1 MLNKISNDI
10 PLFPLNIVLFPGGRF
25 DLQIFERR
33 YIDLVSH
40 CMRTGT
46 GFGICLLKSGEE
58 TSKESL
64 HQTVH
69 NTGTYANIVDW
80 DQLDSGL
87 LGITI
92 EGAVKF
98 VAQDFW
104 QEDDDVLHASVEFSD
119 IESTEAEVIPSG
131 DQFTALSD
139 LLRNLED
146 HPLVAER
153 KLTIDY
159 SDLRQL
165 GWRLSE
171 LIPLGINVRQELL
184 EMNDPLERL
193 SKIEKLVSDMANNS

>member
-1 MLNKISNDI
+1 MKNTNDI

-46 GFGICLLKSGEE
+46 GFGICLLKSGDE
-58 TSKESL
+58 TNGNNL
-64 HQTVH
+64 NQTVY
-69 NTGTYANIVDW
+69 NTGTYAKIVDW
-80 DQLDSGL
+80 DQLESGL
-87 LGITI
+87 LGITV

-104 QEDDDVLHASVEFSD
+104 REEDDVLHASVEFSD
-119 IESTEAEVIPSG
+119 IESTEADVIPLG
-131 DQFTALSD
+131 DEYTALSE

-146 HPLVAER
+146 HPLVAGR
-153 KLTIDY
+153 NLSIDY

-171 LIPLGINVRQELL
+171 LIPLGIDVRQELL
-184 EMNDPLERL
+184 ELNDPVERL
-193 SKIEKLVSDMANNS
+193 SKIEKLVSEMANNS

>member
-1 MLNKISNDI
+1 MKNTNDI

-40 CMRTGT
+40 CMRTCT
-46 GFGICLLKSGEE
+46 GFGICLLKSGDE
-58 TSKESL
+58 TNGNNL
-64 HQTVH
+64 NQTVY
-69 NTGTYANIVDW
+69 NTGTYAKIVDW
-80 DQLDSGL
+80 DQLESGL
-87 LGITI
+87 LGITV

-104 QEDDDVLHASVEFSD
+104 KEEDDVLHASVEFSD
-119 IESTEAEVIPSG
+119 IESTEADVIPLG
-131 DQFTALSD
+131 DEYTALSE

-146 HPLVAER
+146 HPLVAGR
-153 KLTIDY
+153 NLSIDY

-171 LIPLGINVRQELL
+171 LIPLGIDVRQELL
-184 EMNDPLERL
+184 ELNDPVERL
-193 SKIEKLVSDMANNS
+193 SKIEKLVSEMANNS

>member
-1 MLNKISNDI
+1 MKNTNDI

-46 GFGICLLKSGEE
+46 GFGICLLKSGDE
-58 TSKESL
+58 TNGNNL
-64 HQTVH
+64 NQTVY
-69 NTGTYANIVDW
+69 NTGTYAKIVDW
-80 DQLDSGL
+80 DQLESGL
-87 LGITI
+87 LGITV

-104 QEDDDVLHASVEFSD
+104 KEEDDVLHASVEFSD
-119 IESTEAEVIPSG
+119 IESTEADVIPLG
-131 DQFTALSD
+131 DEYTALSE

-146 HPLVAER
+146 HPLVAGR
-153 KLTIDY
+153 NLSIDY

-171 LIPLGINVRQELL
+171 LIPLGIDVRQELL
-184 EMNDPLERL
+184 ELNDPVERL
-193 SKIEKLVSDMANNS
+193 SKIEKLVSEMANNS

>member
-1 MLNKISNDI
+1 MKNTNDI

-46 GFGICLLKSGEE
+46 GFGICLLKSGDE
-58 TSKESL
+58 TNVNNL
-64 HQTVH
+64 NQTVY
-69 NTGTYANIVDW
+69 NTGTYAKIVDW
-80 DQLDSGL
+80 DQLESGL
-87 LGITI
+87 LGITV

-104 QEDDDVLHASVEFSD
+104 KEEDDVLHASVEFSD
-119 IESTEAEVIPSG
+119 IESTEADVIPLG
-131 DQFTALSD
+131 DEYTALSE

-146 HPLVAER
+146 HPLVAGR
-153 KLTIDY
+153 NLSIDY

-171 LIPLGINVRQELL
+171 LIPLGIDVRQELL
-184 EMNDPLERL
+184 ELNDPVERL
-193 SKIEKLVSDMANNS
+193 SKIEKLVSEMANNS

>member
-1 MLNKISNDI
+1 MKNTNDI

-46 GFGICLLKSGEE
+46 GFGICLLKSGDE
-58 TSKESL
+58 TNGNNL
-64 HQTVH
+64 NQTVY
-69 NTGTYANIVDW
+69 NTGTYAKIVDW
-80 DQLDSGL
+80 DQLESGL
-87 LGITI
+87 LGITV

-104 QEDDDVLHASVEFSD
+104 KEEDDVLHASVEFSD
-119 IESTEAEVIPSG
+119 IESTEADVIPLG
-131 DQFTALSD
+131 DEYTALSE

-146 HPLVAER
+146 HPLVAGR
-153 KLTIDY
+153 NLSIDY

-171 LIPLGINVRQELL
+171 LIPLGIDVRQELL
-184 EMNDPLERL
+184 ELSDPVERL
-193 SKIEKLVSDMANNS
+193 SKIEKLVSEMANNS

>member
-1 MLNKISNDI
+1 MKNTNDI

-46 GFGICLLKSGEE
+46 GFGICLLKSGKE
-58 TSKESL
+58 TNSNNFD
-64 HQTVH
+64 QAIY
-69 NTGTYANIVDW
+69 NTGTYAKIVDW
-80 DQLDSGL
+80 DQLESGL
-87 LGITI
+87 LGITV

-104 QEDDDVLHASVEFSD
+104 KEEDDVLHASVEFSD
-119 IESTEAEVIPSG
+119 IESTEGDVIPLG
-131 DQFTALSD
+131 DQYTALSE
-139 LLRNLED
+139 LLKNLED
-146 HPLVAER
+146 HPLVADR
-153 KLTIDY
+153 NLAIDY

-171 LIPLGINVRQELL
+171 LIPLGIDVRQELL
-184 EMNDPLERL
+184 ELNDPIERL
-193 SKIEKLVSDMANNS
+193 SKIEKLVSEMANNS

>member
-1 MLNKISNDI
+1 MKSSNDI

-46 GFGICLLKSGEE
+46 GCGICLLKSGEE
-58 TSKESL
+58 PNREDL

-92 EGAVKF
+92 EGTAKF
-98 VAQDFW
+98 VAKDYW
-104 QEDDDVLHASVEFSD
+104 QEDDDVLHAPVQFSD
-119 IESTEAEVIPSG
+119 TESTEAEAIPIG
-131 DQFTALSD
+131 DQFTALSE
-139 LLRNLED
+139 LLQNLEN
-146 HPLVAER
+146 HPLVDER
-153 KLTIDY
+153 NLTIDY

-171 LIPLGINVRQELL
+171 LIPLGINKRQELL

>member
-1 MLNKISNDI
+1 MKNTNDI

-58 TSKESL
+58 TNVNNL
-64 HQTVH
+64 NQTVY
-69 NTGTYANIVDW
+69 NTGTYAKIVDW
-80 DQLDSGL
+80 DQLESGL
-87 LGITI
+87 LGITV

-104 QEDDDVLHASVEFSD
+104 KEEDDVLHASVEFSD
-119 IESTEAEVIPSG
+119 IESTEAEAIPLV
-131 DQFTALSD
+131 DEYTALSE

-146 HPLVAER
+146 HPLVAGR
-153 KLTIDY
+153 NLSIDY

-171 LIPLGINVRQELL
+171 LIPLGIDVRQELL
-184 EMNDPLERL
+184 ELNDPVERL
-193 SKIEKLVSDMANNS
+193 SKIEKLVSEMANNS

>member
-1 MLNKISNDI
+1 MKNTNDI

-46 GFGICLLKSGEE
+46 GFGICLLKSGDE
-58 TSKESL
+58 TNGNNL
-64 HQTVH
+64 NQTVY
-69 NTGTYANIVDW
+69 NTGTYAKIVDW
-80 DQLDSGL
+80 DQLESGL
-87 LGITI
+87 LGITV

-104 QEDDDVLHASVEFSD
+104 KEEDDVLHASVEFSD
-119 IESTEAEVIPSG
+119 IESTEADVIPLG
-131 DQFTALSD
+131 DEYTALSE
-139 LLRNLED
+139 LLRNLEE
-146 HPLVAER
+146 HPLVAGR
-153 KLTIDY
+153 NLSIDY

-171 LIPLGINVRQELL
+171 LIPLGIDVRQELL
-184 EMNDPLERL
+184 ELNDPVERL
-193 SKIEKLVSDMANNS
+193 SKIEKLVSEMANNS

>member
-1 MLNKISNDI
+1 MKNTNDI

-46 GFGICLLKSGEE
+46 GFGICLLKSGDE
-58 TSKESL
+58 TNGNNL
-64 HQTVH
+64 NQTVY
-69 NTGTYANIVDW
+69 NTGTYAKIVDW
-80 DQLDSGL
+80 DQLESGL
-87 LGITI
+87 LGITV

-98 VAQDFW
+98 VARHYW
-104 QEDDDVLHASVEFSD
+104 KEEDDVLHASVEFSD
-119 IESTEAEVIPSG
+119 IESTEAEAIPLG
-131 DQFTALSD
+131 DEYTALSE

-146 HPLVAER
+146 HPLVAGR
-153 KLTIDY
+153 NLSIDY

-171 LIPLGINVRQELL
+171 LIPLGIDVRQELL
-184 EMNDPLERL
+184 ELNDPVERL

>member
-1 MLNKISNDI
+1 MKKINDI

-46 GFGICLLKSGEE
+46 GFGICLLKSGDE
-58 TSKESL
+58 TNGNNL
-64 HQTVH
+64 NQTVY
-69 NTGTYANIVDW
+69 NTGTYAKIVDW
-80 DQLDSGL
+80 DQLESGL
-87 LGITI
+87 LGITV

-104 QEDDDVLHASVEFSD
+104 REEDDVLHASVEFSD
-119 IESTEAEVIPSG
+119 IESTEADVIPLG
-131 DQFTALSD
+131 DEYTALSE

-146 HPLVAER
+146 HPLVAGR
-153 KLTIDY
+153 NLSIDY

-171 LIPLGINVRQELL
+171 LIPLGIDVRQELL
-184 EMNDPLERL
+184 ELNDPVERL
-193 SKIEKLVSDMANNS
+193 SKIEKLVSEMANNS

>member
-1 MLNKISNDI
+1 MLNTISNDI

-58 TSKESL
+58 TSKENL

-69 NTGTYANIVDW
+69 KTGTYANIVDW

-98 VAQDFW
+98 VAQHFW

-131 DQFTALSD
+131 DQYSALSE

-153 KLTIDY
+153 NLTIDY

-171 LIPLGINVRQELL
+171 LIPLGIDVRQELL

>member
-1 MLNKISNDI
+1 MKNTNDI

-40 CMRTGT
+40 CMRAGT
-46 GFGICLLKSGEE
+46 GFGICLLKSGDE
-58 TSKESL
+58 TNGNNL
-64 HQTVH
+64 NQTVY
-69 NTGTYANIVDW
+69 NTGTYAKIVDW
-80 DQLDSGL
+80 DQLESGL
-87 LGITI
+87 LGITV

-104 QEDDDVLHASVEFSD
+104 KEDDDVLHASVEFSD
-119 IESTEAEVIPSG
+119 IESTEADVIPLG
-131 DQFTALSD
+131 DEYTALSE

-146 HPLVAER
+146 HPLVAGR
-153 KLTIDY
+153 NLPIDY

-171 LIPLGINVRQELL
+171 LIPLGIDVRQELL
-184 EMNDPLERL
+184 ELDDPVERL
-193 SKIEKLVSDMANNS
+193 SKIEKLVSEMANNS

>member
-1 MLNKISNDI
+1 MKNTNDI

-46 GFGICLLKSGEE
+46 GFGICLLKSGDE
-58 TSKESL
+58 TNGNDL
-64 HQTVH
+64 NQTVY
-69 NTGTYANIVDW
+69 NTGTYAKIVDW
-80 DQLDSGL
+80 DQLESGL
-87 LGITI
+87 LGITV

-104 QEDDDVLHASVEFSD
+104 KEEDDVLHASVEFSD
-119 IESTEAEVIPSG
+119 IESTEADVIPLG
-131 DQFTALSD
+131 DEYTALSE

-146 HPLVAER
+146 HPLVAGR
-153 KLTIDY
+153 NLSIDY

-171 LIPLGINVRQELL
+171 LIPLGIDVRQELL
-184 EMNDPLERL
+184 ELNDPVERL
-193 SKIEKLVSDMANNS
+193 SKIEKLVSEMANNS

>member
-1 MLNKISNDI
+1 MKNTNDI

-46 GFGICLLKSGEE
+46 GFGICLLKSGDK
-58 TSKESL
+58 TNGNNL
-64 HQTVH
+64 DQTVY
-69 NTGTYANIVDW
+69 NTGTYAKIVDW
-80 DQLDSGL
+80 DQLESGL
-87 LGITI
+87 LGITV

-104 QEDDDVLHASVEFSD
+104 KEDDDVLHASVEFSD
-119 IESTEAEVIPSG
+119 IESTEADVIPLG
-131 DQFTALSD
+131 DEYTALSE

-146 HPLVAER
+146 HPLVAGR
-153 KLTIDY
+153 NLSIDY

-171 LIPLGINVRQELL
+171 LIPLGIDVRQELL
-184 EMNDPLERL
+184 ELNDPVERL
-193 SKIEKLVSDMANNS
+193 SKIEKLVSEMANNS

>member
-1 MLNKISNDI
+1 MKNTNDI

-46 GFGICLLKSGEE
+46 GFGICLLKSGDE
-58 TSKESL
+58 TNGNNL
-64 HQTVH
+64 NQTVY
-69 NTGTYANIVDW
+69 NTGTYAKIVDW
-80 DQLDSGL
+80 DQLESGL
-87 LGITI
+87 LGITV
-92 EGAVKF
+92 EGAIKF

-104 QEDDDVLHASVEFSD
+104 KEEDDVLHASVEFSD
-119 IESTEAEVIPSG
+119 IESTEADVIPLG
-131 DQFTALSD
+131 DEYTALSE

-146 HPLVAER
+146 HPLVAGR
-153 KLTIDY
+153 NLSIDY

-171 LIPLGINVRQELL
+171 LIPLGIDVRQELL
-184 EMNDPLERL
+184 ELNDPVERL
-193 SKIEKLVSDMANNS
+193 SKIEKLVSEMANNS

>member
-1 MLNKISNDI
+1 MKNTNDI

-46 GFGICLLKSGEE
+46 GFGICLLKSGDE
-58 TSKESL
+58 TNGDNL
-64 HQTVH
+64 NQTVY
-69 NTGTYANIVDW
+69 NTGTYAKIVDW
-80 DQLDSGL
+80 DQLESGL
-87 LGITI
+87 LGITV

-104 QEDDDVLHASVEFSD
+104 KEEDDVLHASVEFSD
-119 IESTEAEVIPSG
+119 IESTEADVIPLG
-131 DQFTALSD
+131 DEYTALSE

-146 HPLVAER
+146 HPLVAGR
-153 KLTIDY
+153 NLSIDY

-171 LIPLGINVRQELL
+171 LIPLGIDVRQELL
-184 EMNDPLERL
+184 ELNDPVERL
-193 SKIEKLVSDMANNS
+193 SKIEKLVSEMANNS

>member
-1 MLNKISNDI
+1 MKNTNDI

-46 GFGICLLKSGEE
+46 GFGICLLKSGDE
-58 TSKESL
+58 TNGNNL
-64 HQTVH
+64 NQTVY
-69 NTGTYANIVDW
+69 NTGTYAKIVDW
-80 DQLDSGL
+80 DQLESGL
-87 LGITI
+87 LGITV

-104 QEDDDVLHASVEFSD
+104 REEDDVLHASVEFSN
-119 IESTEAEVIPSG
+119 IESTEADVIPLG
-131 DQFTALSD
+131 DEYTALSE

-146 HPLVAER
+146 HPLVAGR
-153 KLTIDY
+153 NLSIDY

-171 LIPLGINVRQELL
+171 LIPLGIDVRQELL
-184 EMNDPLERL
+184 ELNDPVERL
-193 SKIEKLVSDMANNS
+193 SKIEKLVSEMANNS

>member
-1 MLNKISNDI
+1 MKSTNEI

-46 GFGICLLKSGEE
+46 GFGICLLKSGDE
-58 TSKESL
+58 TNGNNL
-64 HQTVH
+64 NQTVY
-69 NTGTYANIVDW
+69 NTGTYAKIVDW
-80 DQLDSGL
+80 DQLESGL
-87 LGITI
+87 LGITV

-104 QEDDDVLHASVEFSD
+104 KEEDDVLHASVEFSD
-119 IESTEAEVIPSG
+119 IESTEADVIPLG
-131 DQFTALSD
+131 DEYTALSE

-146 HPLVAER
+146 HPLVAGR
-153 KLTIDY
+153 NLSIDY

-171 LIPLGINVRQELL
+171 LIPLGIDVRQELL
-184 EMNDPLERL
+184 ELNDPVERL
-193 SKIEKLVSDMANNS
+193 SKIEKLVSEMANNS

>member
-1 MLNKISNDI
+1 MINKSANDI

-33 YIDLVSH
+33 YIDLVTH
-40 CMRTGT
+40 CMKTGT
-46 GFGICLLKSGEE
+46 GFGICLLKPGANEK
-58 TSKESL
+58 KENV
-64 HQTVH
+64 HQMVH
-69 NTGTYANIVDW
+69 STGTYANIVDW

-104 QEDDDVLHASVEFSD
+104 QDDDDVLHAHVEFSD
-119 IESTEAEVIPSG
+119 IESTEADVIPLG
-131 DQFTALSD
+131 DKFSALAD

-146 HPLVAER
+146 HPVVSER
-153 KLTIDY
+153 NLTIDY
-159 SDLRQL
+159 SDVRQL

-184 EMNDPLERL
+184 EMQDPLERL
-193 SKIEKLVSDMANNS
+193 SKIEILVSEMANNS

>member
-1 MLNKISNDI
+1 MKNTNDI

-58 TSKESL
+58 TNVNNL
-64 HQTVH
+64 NQTVY
-69 NTGTYANIVDW
+69 NTGTYAKIVDW
-80 DQLDSGL
+80 DQLESGL
-87 LGITI
+87 LGITV

-104 QEDDDVLHASVEFSD
+104 REEDDVLHASVEFSN
-119 IESTEAEVIPSG
+119 IESTEADVIPLG
-131 DQFTALSD
+131 DEYTALSE

-146 HPLVAER
+146 HPLVAGR
-153 KLTIDY
+153 NLSIDY

-171 LIPLGINVRQELL
+171 LIPLGIDVRQELL
-184 EMNDPLERL
+184 ESNDPVERL
-193 SKIEKLVSDMANNS
+193 SKIEKLVSEMANNS

>member
-1 MLNKISNDI
+1 MKNTNDI

-46 GFGICLLKSGEE
+46 GFGICLLKSGDE
-58 TSKESL
+58 TNGNNL
-64 HQTVH
+64 NQTVY
-69 NTGTYANIVDW
+69 NTGTYAKIVDW
-80 DQLDSGL
+80 DQLESGL
-87 LGITI
+87 LGITV

-104 QEDDDVLHASVEFSD
+104 KEEDDVLHASVEFSD
-119 IESTEAEVIPSG
+119 IESTEADVIPLG
-131 DQFTALSD
+131 DEYTALSE

-146 HPLVAER
+146 HPLVAGR
-153 KLTIDY
+153 NLSIDY

-171 LIPLGINVRQELL
+171 LIPLGIEVRQELL
-184 EMNDPLERL
+184 EINDPMERL
-193 SKIEKLVSDMANNS
+193 SKNEKLVSEMANNS

>member
-1 MLNKISNDI
+1 MKNTNDI

-46 GFGICLLKSGEE
+46 GFGICLLKSGDE
-58 TSKESL
+58 TNGNNL
-64 HQTVH
+64 NQTVY
-69 NTGTYANIVDW
+69 NTGTYAKIVDW
-80 DQLDSGL
+80 DQLESGL
-87 LGITI
+87 LGITV

-104 QEDDDVLHASVEFSD
+104 KEEDDVLHASVEFSD
-119 IESTEAEVIPSG
+119 IESTEADVIPLG
-131 DQFTALSD
+131 DEYTALSE

-146 HPLVAER
+146 HPLVAGR
-153 KLTIDY
+153 NLSIDY

-171 LIPLGINVRQELL
+171 LIPLGIDVRQELL
-184 EMNDPLERL
+184 EKNDPVERV
-193 SKIEKLVSDMANNS
+193 SKIEKLVSEMANNS

>member
-1 MLNKISNDI
+1 MKNTNDI

-46 GFGICLLKSGEE
+46 GFGICLLKSGDE
-58 TSKESL
+58 TNGNNLS
-64 HQTVH
+64 QTVH
-69 NTGTYANIVDW
+69 NTGTYAKIVDW
-80 DQLDSGL
+80 DQLESGL
-87 LGITI
+87 LGITV

-104 QEDDDVLHASVEFSD
+104 KEEDDVLHASVEFSD
-119 IESTEAEVIPSG
+119 IESTEADVIPLG
-131 DQFTALSD
+131 DEYTALSE

-146 HPLVAER
+146 HPLVAGR
-153 KLTIDY
+153 NLSIDY

-171 LIPLGINVRQELL
+171 LIPLGIDVRQELL
-184 EMNDPLERL
+184 ELNDPVERL
-193 SKIEKLVSDMANNS
+193 SKIEKLVSEMANNS

>member
-1 MLNKISNDI
+1 MKNTNDI

-46 GFGICLLKSGEE
+46 GFGICLLKSGDE
-58 TSKESL
+58 TNGNNL
-64 HQTVH
+64 NQIVY
-69 NTGTYANIVDW
+69 NTGTYAKIVDW
-80 DQLDSGL
+80 DQLESGL
-87 LGITI
+87 LGITV

-104 QEDDDVLHASVEFSD
+104 KEEDDVLHASVEFSD
-119 IESTEAEVIPSG
+119 IESTEADVIPLG
-131 DQFTALSD
+131 EEYTALSE

-146 HPLVAER
+146 HPLVAGR
-153 KLTIDY
+153 NLSIDY

-171 LIPLGINVRQELL
+171 LIPLGIDVRQELL
-184 EMNDPLERL
+184 ELNDPVERL
-193 SKIEKLVSDMANNS
+193 SKIEKLVSEMANNS

>member
-1 MLNKISNDI
+1 MKNTNDI

-46 GFGICLLKSGEE
+46 GFGICLLKSGDE
-58 TSKESL
+58 TNGNNL
-64 HQTVH
+64 NQIVY
-69 NTGTYANIVDW
+69 NTGTYAKIVDW
-80 DQLDSGL
+80 DQLESGL
-87 LGITI
+87 LGITV

-104 QEDDDVLHASVEFSD
+104 KEEDDVLHASVEFSD
-119 IESTEAEVIPSG
+119 IESTEADVIPLG
-131 DQFTALSD
+131 DEYTALSE

-146 HPLVAER
+146 HPLIAGR
-153 KLTIDY
+153 NLSIDY

-184 EMNDPLERL
+184 ELNDPVERL
-193 SKIEKLVSDMANNS
+193 SKIEKLVSEMANNS

>member
-1 MLNKISNDI
+1 MKNTNDI

-46 GFGICLLKSGEE
+46 GFGICLLKSGDE
-58 TSKESL
+58 TNGNNL
-64 HQTVH
+64 NQTVY
-69 NTGTYANIVDW
+69 NTGTYAKIADW
-80 DQLDSGL
+80 DQLESGL
-87 LGITI
+87 LGITV

-104 QEDDDVLHASVEFSD
+104 KEEDDVLHASVEFSD
-119 IESTEAEVIPSG
+119 IESTEADVIPLG
-131 DQFTALSD
+131 DEYTALSE

-146 HPLVAER
+146 HPLVAGR
-153 KLTIDY
+153 NLSIDY

-171 LIPLGINVRQELL
+171 LIPLGIDVRQELL
-184 EMNDPLERL
+184 ELNDPVERL
-193 SKIEKLVSDMANNS
+193 SKIEKLVSEMANNS

>member
-1 MLNKISNDI
+1 MKNTNDI

-46 GFGICLLKSGEE
+46 GFGICLLKSGDE
-58 TSKESL
+58 TNGNNL
-64 HQTVH
+64 NQTVY
-69 NTGTYANIVDW
+69 NTGTYAKIVDW
-80 DQLDSGL
+80 DQLESGL
-87 LGITI
+87 LGITV

-104 QEDDDVLHASVEFSD
+104 KEDDDVLHASVEFSD
-119 IESTEAEVIPSG
+119 IESTEADVIPLG
-131 DQFTALSD
+131 DEYTALSE

-146 HPLVAER
+146 HPLVAGR
-153 KLTIDY
+153 NLSIDY

-171 LIPLGINVRQELL
+171 LIPLGIDVRQGLL
-184 EMNDPLERL
+184 ELNDPVERL
-193 SKIEKLVSDMANNS
+193 SKIEKLVSEMANNS

>member
-1 MLNKISNDI
+1 MKKINDI

-46 GFGICLLKSGEE
+46 GFGICLLKSGDE
-58 TSKESL
+58 TNGNNL
-64 HQTVH
+64 NQTVY
-69 NTGTYANIVDW
+69 NTGTYAKIVDW
-80 DQLDSGL
+80 DQLESGL
-87 LGITI
+87 LGITV

-104 QEDDDVLHASVEFSD
+104 KEEDDVLHASVEFSD
-119 IESTEAEVIPSG
+119 IESTEADVIPLG
-131 DQFTALSD
+131 DEYTALSE

-146 HPLVAER
+146 HPLVAGR
-153 KLTIDY
+153 NLSIDY

-171 LIPLGINVRQELL
+171 LIPLGIDVRQELL
-184 EMNDPLERL
+184 ELNDPVERL
-193 SKIEKLVSDMANNS
+193 SKIEKLVSEMANNS

>member
-1 MLNKISNDI
+1 MKNTNDI

-58 TSKESL
+58 TNVNNL
-64 HQTVH
+64 NQTVY
-69 NTGTYANIVDW
+69 NTGTYAKIVDW
-80 DQLDSGL
+80 DQLESGL
-87 LGITI
+87 LGITV

-104 QEDDDVLHASVEFSD
+104 KEEDDVLHASVEFSD
-119 IESTEAEVIPSG
+119 IESTEADVIPLG
-131 DQFTALSD
+131 DEYTALSE

-146 HPLVAER
+146 HPLVAGR
-153 KLTIDY
+153 NLSIDY

-171 LIPLGINVRQELL
+171 LIPLGIDVRQELL
-184 EMNDPLERL
+184 ELNDPVERL
-193 SKIEKLVSDMANNS
+193 SKIEKLVSEMANNS

>member
-1 MLNKISNDI
+1 MKNTNDI

-58 TSKESL
+58 TNGNNL
-64 HQTVH
+64 NQTVY
-69 NTGTYANIVDW
+69 NTGTYAKIVDW
-80 DQLDSGL
+80 DQLESGL
-87 LGITI
+87 LGITV

-104 QEDDDVLHASVEFSD
+104 KEDDDVLHASVEFSD
-119 IESTEAEVIPSG
+119 IESTEADVIPLG
-131 DQFTALSD
+131 DEYTALSE

-146 HPLVAER
+146 HPLVAGR
-153 KLTIDY
+153 NLSIDY

-171 LIPLGINVRQELL
+171 LIPLGIDVRQELL
-184 EMNDPLERL
+184 ELNDPVERL
-193 SKIEKLVSDMANNS
+193 SKIEKLVSEMANNS

>member
-1 MLNKISNDI
+1 MKNTNDI

-46 GFGICLLKSGEE
+46 GFGICLLKSGDE
-58 TSKESL
+58 TNGNNLNQS
-64 HQTVH
+64 VY
-69 NTGTYANIVDW
+69 NTGTYAKIVDW
-80 DQLDSGL
+80 DQLESGL
-87 LGITI
+87 LGITV

-104 QEDDDVLHASVEFSD
+104 KEDDDVLHASVEFSD
-119 IESTEAEVIPSG
+119 IESTEADVIPLG
-131 DQFTALSD
+131 DEYTALSE

-146 HPLVAER
+146 HPLVAGR
-153 KLTIDY
+153 NLSIDY

-171 LIPLGINVRQELL
+171 LIPLGIDVRQELL
-184 EMNDPLERL
+184 ELNDPVERL
-193 SKIEKLVSDMANNS
+193 SKIEKLVSEMANNS

>member
-1 MLNKISNDI
+1 MKNTNDI

-46 GFGICLLKSGEE
+46 GFGICLLKSGDE
-58 TSKESL
+58 TNGNNL
-64 HQTVH
+64 NQTVY
-69 NTGTYANIVDW
+69 NTGTYAKIVDW
-80 DQLDSGL
+80 DQLESGL
-87 LGITI
+87 LGITV

-104 QEDDDVLHASVEFSD
+104 KDDDDVLHASVEFSD
-119 IESTEAEVIPSG
+119 IESTEADVIPLG
-131 DQFTALSD
+131 DEYTALSE

-146 HPLVAER
+146 HPLVAGR
-153 KLTIDY
+153 NLSIDY

-171 LIPLGINVRQELL
+171 LIPLGIDVRQELL
-184 EMNDPLERL
+184 ELNDPVERL
-193 SKIEKLVSDMANNS
+193 SKIEKLVSEMANNS

>member
-1 MLNKISNDI
+1 MKNTNDI

-46 GFGICLLKSGEE
+46 GFGICLLKSGDE
-58 TSKESL
+58 TNGNDL
-64 HQTVH
+64 NQTVY
-69 NTGTYANIVDW
+69 NTGTYAKIVDW
-80 DQLDSGL
+80 DQLESGL
-87 LGITI
+87 LGITV

-104 QEDDDVLHASVEFSD
+104 KEEDDVLHASVEFSD
-119 IESTEAEVIPSG
+119 IESTEADVIPLG
-131 DQFTALSD
+131 DEYTALSE

-146 HPLVAER
+146 HPLVAGR
-153 KLTIDY
+153 NLSIDY

-171 LIPLGINVRQELL
+171 LIPLGIDVRQELL
-184 EMNDPLERL
+184 ELNDPMERL
-193 SKIEKLVSDMANNS
+193 SKIEKLVSEMANNS

>member
-1 MLNKISNDI
+1 MKNTNDI

-46 GFGICLLKSGEE
+46 GFGICLLKSGDE
-58 TSKESL
+58 TNGNNL
-64 HQTVH
+64 NQTVY
-69 NTGTYANIVDW
+69 NTGTYAKIVDW
-80 DQLDSGL
+80 DQLESGL
-87 LGITI
+87 LGIAV

-104 QEDDDVLHASVEFSD
+104 KEEDDVLHASVEFSD
-119 IESTEAEVIPSG
+119 IESTEADVIPLG
-131 DQFTALSD
+131 DEYTALSE

-146 HPLVAER
+146 HPLVAGR
-153 KLTIDY
+153 NLSIDY

-171 LIPLGINVRQELL
+171 LIPLGIDVRQELL
-184 EMNDPLERL
+184 ELNDPVERL
-193 SKIEKLVSDMANNS
+193 SKIEKLVSEMANNS